1 MAATTPPTLTYTP
14 SPLVKYIG
22 LVALLAFGVGGT
34 YLAHLFPDWVGLT
47 TISAF
52 IPTVF
57 FFAAHDLESDTS
69 PPNGMPSWV
78 TFAVVTVA
86 TAVYGAVGTF
96 VLVNYTITLV
106 AFLSWLIVV
115 LGAIFHAI
123 SEDQGAS
130 AKPNTEAWATAFL
143 GIAIGLISYL
153 LANPTAGI
161 SAWITTLVAVVPMYI
176 HIQTDGSSVTVSP
189 VTPAPTPPAST

>member
-1 MAATTPPTLTYTP
+1 MAAPSVTYTP
-14 SPLVKYIG
+14 SPLVKYYG
-22 LVALLAFGVGGT
+22 LIALLAFGVGGT

-52 IPTVF
+52 VPTVF
-57 FFAAHDLESDTS
+57 FFAAHDLESDS
-69 PPNGMPSWV
+69 IPPNGLPSWT
-78 TFAVVTVA
+78 TFAVVTVT

-123 SEDQGAS
+123 AEDQGAS
-130 AKPNTEAWATAFL
+130 ADPNAEAWATAAL
-143 GIAIGLISYL
+143 GIAIGLISY
-153 LANPTAGI
+153 AANNPTAGI
-161 SAWITTLVAVVPMYI
+161 LRGLRPWSRSCPCTCTFKRMVRA
-176 HIQTDGSSVTVSP
+176 SP
-189 VTPAPTPPAST
+189 